1 MVVSSFLLLIIKTFF
16 FVWFQLLNHGI
27 SHDFLDTVERLTKE
41 HYKKCMEQRFKELVA
56 SKALEGL
63 QAEVTNMDW
72 ESTFFLRHLPESN
85 MAEIPDL
92 TDEYRY
98 LKPKSAYQTHTP
110 IMGVPWL
117 PTNFIISWKIG
128 SFQIT

>member
-1 MVVSSFLLLIIKTFF
+1 MLFF
-16 FVWFQLLNHGI
+16 FFQLLNHGI
-27 SHDFLDTVERLTKE
+27 PHDFLDTVERLTKE

-56 SKALEGL
+56 SKALDGI
-63 QAEVTNMDW
+63 QAEVTHMDW

-98 LKPKSAYQTHTP
+98 R
-110 IMGVPWL
+110 
-117 PTNFIISWKIG
+117 G
-128 SFQIT
+128 SKLQVSE